1 MVVFALLTAG
11 AVLAAAGAGLYIL
24 KKEYLPLLRALEQC
38 QSCGSTAPDDPQ
50 FGEGDGPWI

>member
-24 KKEYLPLLRALEQC
+24 KKEYLPLLRALA
-38 QSCGSTAPDDPQ
+38 QSRPWGSAAPDEPRP
-50 FGEGDGPWI
+50 GEEDGSWI